1 MRMSWK
7 GPRTAGPGLMAA
19 GLAAAAIFAA
29 GCGSSDSDSASG
41 STGGGKADPGV
52 DATAKTVTVG
62 GWEIA
67 SGPNAGFVATTNAVK
82 ALFSAEN
89 AKGGVNGWKLKYIAP
104 DDGGD
109 PARALQEVKN
119 QITGNK
125 VFALVWGPG
134 SPENQQVV
142 PYVAQTDVPYVPPGE
157 SGDPYVGKSYKNIF
171 PSIPPYSSQAVF
183 LAQYAI
189 KTLHAKNIALAYE
202 DDAVGQP
209 VQKRFKA
216 AVEAMGAKV
225 VAEVPF
231 AASDTDLT
239 AAGQKVAKS
248 KPDVV
253 VSWGTGQP
261 TIKTK
266 QAAMNAGL
274 DVPWMTSYFNADPGV
289 VGLDKKVAEGLYF
302 NYYLQPFFTKA
313 PSVTEFQDAMAKY
326 QSKTPAGGLAL
337 NGWAGAQIFVEA
349 LREVTAGGKPPTRAA
364 LIDTLNKFGEKE
376 IGVLP
381 GVNYTPDSHR
391 GGSQSYVLQWKDGAF
406 KTVDG
411 PNPLP
416 ELK

>member
-1 MRMSWK
+1 MSWK
-7 GPRTAGPGLMAA
+7 GPRNAGPGLMVA
-19 GLAAAAIFAA
+19 GLAAAALVAA
-29 GCGSSDSDSASG
+29 GCGGGGSGSDSATGSSG
-41 STGGGKADPGV
+41 GSKADPGV
-52 DATAKTVTVG
+52 DTSSKTITVG
-62 GWEIA
+62 GWQIA

-82 ALFSAEN
+82 ALFSQEN
-89 AKGGVNGWKLKYIAP
+89 AKGGVNGWKIKYMAP

-119 QITGNK
+119 QITGNQ

-189 KTLHAKNIALAYE
+189 KSLHAKNIALAYE

-216 AVEAMGAKV
+216 AVEAMGGKV

-239 AAGQKVAKS
+239 AAGQKVASS

-261 TIKTK
+261 TIKAK

-274 DVPWMTSYFNADPGV
+274 NVPWMTSYFNADPGV

-302 NYYLQPFFTKA
+302 NYYLQPFFSDA
-313 PSVTEFQDAMAKY
+313 PSVKEFQAAMAKY
-326 QSKTPAGGLAL
+326 QSKTTAGGLAL

-349 LREVTAGGKPPTRAA
+349 LREITAGGKTPTRAA
-364 LIDTLNKFGEKE
+364 LIDALNNFGEKE

-381 GVNYTPDSHR
+381 GVNYTQNSHR
-391 GGSQSYVLQWKDGAF
+391 GGSQSYVLQWKNGAF
-406 KTVDG
+406 KVVTG
-411 PNPLP
+411 PSPLP
-416 ELK
+416 ELQ